1 MFPRSQQR
9 FTISIVQAA
18 SAIAAQWTLS
28 DEKLLVSFL
37 DGHSSA
43 SGDGGNFKIASFQV
57 AAVILEAAWTTGGP
71 KTAKT
76 CQNKWVV
83 VCPLHLTFSSIL
95 IAFIAML
102 CVPCHP
108 GHHQPHWMELV

>member
-1 MFPRSQQR
+1 M
-9 FTISIVQAA
+9 QAA

-57 AAVILEAAWTTGGP
+57 RSEEHT
-71 KTAKT
+71 
-76 CQNKWVV
+76 
-83 VCPLHLTFSSIL
+83 S
-95 IAFIAML
+95 
-102 CVPCHP
+102 
-108 GHHQPHWMELV
+108 ELQSQ